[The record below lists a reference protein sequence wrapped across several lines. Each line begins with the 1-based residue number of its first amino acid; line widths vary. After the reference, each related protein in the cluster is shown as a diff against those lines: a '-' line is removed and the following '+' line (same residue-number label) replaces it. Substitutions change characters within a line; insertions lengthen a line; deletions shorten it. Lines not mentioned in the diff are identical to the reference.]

1 MAPSSS
7 AVVVSSSDC
16 LVSWLSLA
24 PQGASQ
30 PSAASPMVSKKWRCT
45 SPSCTHPQ
53 LRLSTCFH
61 GHRELAPGCDSGRLA
76 ETATGT
82 GLTRGTGPGH
92 GGTTRSTSLISTVT
106 DLRMLQHQPHTTARM
121 LQHLHWCQR
130 SWHCTPSSCT
140 QLRMSTCCTLCCPQH
155 RKAPRNCQRHLPWC
169 RGSWRCTSPSC
180 ARLRMNTCYTLRCPR
195 YRKAPFNRQRLLHL
209 VSKKLALHV
218 TELHTPTAGL
228 SLCCTHRCPQH
239 RQAPCHRQWHLHWC
253 RRSWRCTSPNCTQKQ
268 LRLNM
273 CCTLCCP

>member
-1 MAPSSS
+1 MASHVTKLHAEAAAAEHVLHTP
-7 AVVVSSSDC
+7 
-16 LVSWLSLA
+16 LSTA

-61 GHRELAPGCDSGRLA
+61 GHRELAPGCDSGRLK

-121 LQHLHWCQR
+121 LQHLHWCRRSRHR
-130 SWHCTPSSCT
+130 SW
-140 QLRMSTCCTLCCPQH
+140 LCQWLSGGDCHLH
-155 RKAPRNCQRHLPWC
+155 RSRSRQWPWPWQDDTVDIAHLP
-169 RGSWRCTSPSC
+169 RFPEAFSWMSRQPSGRKPPPAPASLAAMALVL
-180 ARLRMNTCYTLRCPR
+180 AR
-195 YRKAPFNRQRLLHL
+195 
-209 VSKKLALHV
+209 
-218 TELHTPTAGL
+218 
-228 SLCCTHRCPQH
+228 
-239 RQAPCHRQWHLHWC
+239 
-253 RRSWRCTSPNCTQKQ
+253 
-268 LRLNM
+268 
-273 CCTLCCP
+273 